1 MEKINKFY
9 KSIEEHIELFNNL
22 YLVDKSYQDLLKEL
36 IKTLKNGNKII
47 VAGNGGSASD
57 AQHFAA
63 ELVGRFEKERKALP
77 AIDIT
82 SNSSS
87 ITAIS
92 NDYEFEQVFSRQ
104 LSAFG
109 KKGDLFIVIT
119 TSGNSN
125 NIFSAVKKAQS
136 MGIKS
141 CGLLGK
147 KGGVVLNE
155 LDIAI
160 VVPHSKTARIQEAH
174 LFILHNLCGEIDD
187 YFTRV

>member
-1 MEKINKFY
+1 MEKINNFN
-9 KSIEEHIELFNNL
+9 KSIKEHIELFNNL
-22 YLVDKSYQDLLKEL
+22 YLIDKNYRILSKEL
-36 IKTLKNGNKII
+36 INTLINGNKVI

-92 NDYEFEQVFSRQ
+92 NDYEFEEVFSRQ

-119 TSGNSN
+119 TSGNSK
-125 NIFSAVKKAQS
+125 NIFSAVKMARS

-147 KGGVVLNE
+147 NGGVVLNE

-174 LFILHNLCGEIDD
+174 LFILHNLCSEIDD
-187 YFTRV
+187 YFTRG

>member
-119 TSGNSN
+119 TSGDSN

>member
-1 MEKINKFY
+1 
-9 KSIEEHIELFNNL
+9 
-22 YLVDKSYQDLLKEL
+22 
-36 IKTLKNGNKII
+36 
-47 VAGNGGSASD
+47 
-57 AQHFAA
+57 
-63 ELVGRFEKERKALP
+63 
-77 AIDIT
+77 
-82 SNSSS
+82 
-87 ITAIS
+87 
-92 NDYEFEQVFSRQ
+92 
-104 LSAFG
+104 
-109 KKGDLFIVIT
+109 
-119 TSGNSN
+119 
-125 NIFSAVKKAQS
+125 

>member
-1 MEKINKFY
+1 MEKINKFN
-9 KSIEEHIELFNNL
+9 KSIKDHIELFNNL
-22 YLVDKSYQDLLKEL
+22 NLVEKSYFDLLKEL

-63 ELVGRFEKERKALP
+63 ELVGRFEKERQALP

-119 TSGNSN
+119 TSGNSK
-125 NIFSAVKKAQS
+125 NIFSAVKLAQS

-174 LFILHNLCGEIDD
+174 LFILHNLCCEIDD
-187 YFTRV
+187 YFTRS